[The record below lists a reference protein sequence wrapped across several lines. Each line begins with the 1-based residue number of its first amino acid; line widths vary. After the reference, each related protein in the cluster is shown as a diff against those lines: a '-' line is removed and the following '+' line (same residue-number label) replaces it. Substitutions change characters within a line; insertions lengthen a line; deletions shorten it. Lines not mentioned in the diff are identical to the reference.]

1 MVNLTVPPLDIKEGD
16 TLRMK
21 CVARLIPPTSGG
33 SFSWTLNTK
42 PLSNGDRVNIQST
55 YDPLGHLHLSE
66 LLLLDLL
73 WKDDGKYLS
82 NLLFISLGQPGLSV
96 RGQPGCSKAV

>member
-33 SFSWTLNTK
+33 RFSWRLNSK

-55 YDPLGHLHLSE
+55 YDPLGDLHVSE
-66 LLLLDLL
+66 LLLLDLS
-73 WKDDGKYLS
+73 WKDVGNYLS
-82 NLLFISLGQPGLSV
+82 YHLFMSLIFNQ
-96 RGQPGCSKAV
+96 SKYFIPLCLKT